1 MKNGMFLQA
10 VIQKILK
17 KNKKYLK
24 QEVLCPAFSFE
35 KENFYL
41 KNSAFKICICKYNPD
56 NYFKLN
62 RKIFFENKK
71 FIFFRTVPKQTLLLT
86 NQYYYAISGNP
97 SFANFQKLAECF
109 ENFLGYFRKDFRK
122 QECLTGTDMKIIC
135 RCFRA
140 FRKALFYFK
149 SIYLLII

>member
-1 MKNGMFLQA
+1 MKNGTFLQA

-17 KNKKYLK
+17 KNKKYLR
-24 QEVLCPAFSFE
+24 QEVYVLLFL
-35 KENFYL
+35 L
-41 KNSAFKICICKYNPD
+41 KIYKYNPD
-56 NYFKLN
+56 NCFKLN

-97 SFANFQKLAECF
+97 LFANFQKLAECF
-109 ENFLGYFRKDFRK
+109 ENFSGYFRKDFRK

-135 RCFRA
+135 HCFRA